1 MQNRKERRL
10 AEKQMGL
17 HKIEKTLPSEQREEL
32 KKRKLEYVKQAV
44 LLKKQEEENL
54 RINGDA
60 EMQSKQIENMVNSGY
75 TRKAAESILENNL
88 QVELGKAEK
97 NRAKERRKKSQ
108 MRA

>member
-17 HKIEKTLPSEQREEL
+17 HKIEKRLPSEQREEL

-44 LLKKQEEENL
+44 LLKKQEEENI

-60 EMQSKQIENMVNSGY
+60 EMQSKQIESMVNSGY
-75 TRKAAESILENNL
+75 TRKSAESILQNNL
-88 QVELGKAEK
+88 QIELKKAEK
-97 NRAKERRKKSQ
+97 KKARKS
-108 MRA
+108 